1 MTRGHERRGDGGGGK
16 PSAGKP
22 KAGRPK
28 AGGAKAT
35 GAKSGGRKGGKP
47 SSDSARSGKPKP
59 AGAGRGRA
67 ADRRSSDR
75 RSAAA
80 RDTRDARPDATRG
93 VAREVTPIK
102 PSGPFVELSRIVH
115 APASAVF
122 RMVND
127 PTKRDWAPERL
138 YRITSALPPR
148 FARLAFPDG
157 SQAAIAIVR
166 QGNTRTAVSV
176 EHTMLPESVDAD
188 VLRRRWNDALAALSE
203 ALDSDWG

>member
-1 MTRGHERRGDGGGGK
+1 M
-16 PSAGKP
+16 
-22 KAGRPK
+22 
-28 AGGAKAT
+28 
-35 GAKSGGRKGGKP
+35 
-47 SSDSARSGKPKP
+47 KP
-59 AGAGRGRA
+59 A
-67 ADRRSSDR
+67 
-75 RSAAA
+75 
-80 RDTRDARPDATRG
+80 
-93 VAREVTPIK
+93 
-102 PSGPFVELSRIVH
+102 GPFVELSRIVH

-166 QGNTRTAVSV
+166 QGNTRTSVSV
-176 EHTMLPESVDAD
+176 EHAMLPEGANLDE
-188 VLRRRWNDALAALSE
+188 LRRRWSDALAALSE